1 MGKEP
6 SAQKPTRDETAINL
20 LRLGH
25 LLHQFSHPKGVFGF
39 SRPIRPDEAK
49 RLREEIG
56 ALEKRI
62 EEAVADSRQWLLR
75 GVFGLRGRESVDAIA
90 IRIVACVAWSAMVS
104 DRPEAGIASVANS
117 AAMGDWGS
125 HLEARKTIR
134 QLVARGTAI
143 QIGNSDYHG
152 DVLSPNSRLVRFLS
166 TDDLPILFSA
176 KSIQAER
183 QEWERQRQGEV
194 LKKVHTPRQAREE
207 VSPEAPQANVSA
219 DSFQSPKAIC
229 SALSKTV
236 IGMEPAT
243 MRRFSVA
250 MSLHLRRADLIR
262 RGIVPTAPNQIL
274 CVAGES
280 GVGKTYLIEEFCK
293 IAGLPYAIG
302 NLAEC
307 TSSGYAGMDLNDI
320 LMGLFRGGAKRSEI
334 EAGAIVCLDEADK
347 RRLNERFGAH
357 DCVGEGLQG
366 ELLRIV
372 EGTDVQLGGRRA
384 NDPVKGVLSTRGICF
399 ALVGCFDGLVQAMSK
414 SAKGC
419 PIGFNREI
427 DAGGHR
433 PDIREALTAYFLPEL
448 CNRISTILYIRPPG
462 EDALAKIAKMAVLER
477 QNRFLDTMGMALM
490 PSEDAILEICQYA
503 LASKTYARG
512 VRSLLQT
519 LAEEAVYEER
529 KGEIT
534 LGVGDVRRAIEGQRM
549 ETDGLII

>member
-1 MGKEP
+1 MAKVL
-6 SAQKPTRDETAINL
+6 SAQKPTRDETASNL
-20 LRLGH
+20 LRFGK
-25 LLHQFSHPKGVFGF
+25 LLNDLAFPQGGLIG
-39 SRPIRPDEAK
+39 RPNRPHETE
-49 RLREEIG
+49 RLRSEIE
-56 ALEKRI
+56 ALQERI
-62 EEAVADSRQWLLR
+62 VQCIHDSRQWLLR
-75 GVFGLRGRESVDAIA
+75 GVFALRGQEAVDPLAV
-90 IRIVACVAWSAMVS
+90 RIVAYIAWASLGSV
-104 DRPEAGIASVANS
+104 RPDASVARVANAVS
-117 AAMGDWGS
+117 LGDWDV
-125 HLEARKTIR
+125 HLEARRTIR
-134 QLVARGTAI
+134 LMVARNTAI
-143 QIGNSDYHG
+143 QIGRSDCYG
-152 DVLSPNSRLVRFLS
+152 DVLTPNSRLIRFLS
-166 TDDLPILFSA
+166 GDGNLPVLFSS
-176 KSIQAER
+176 KSIQEEKDDW
-183 QEWERQRQGEV
+183 QRQRQAEV
-194 LKKVHTPRQAREE
+194 LKKVHAPRQATTE
-207 VSPEAPQANVSA
+207 VSPEVPQANLPAGSL
-219 DSFQSPKAIC
+219 QSPKAIC
-229 SALSKTV
+229 SALSQTV
-236 IGMEPAT
+236 IGMEPAI

-320 LMGLFRGGAKRSEI
+320 LVGLFRGGAKRSEI

-384 NDPVKGVLSTRGICF
+384 NDPVKGTLSTRGICF
-399 ALVGCFDGLVQAMSK
+399 ALVGCFDGLEKALSESNRK
-414 SAKGC
+414 R
-419 PIGFNREI
+419 PIGF
-427 DAGGHR
+427 GGEDDPGVR
-433 PDIREALTAYFLPEL
+433 RLDIREALGAYFLPEL
-448 CNRISTILYIRPPG
+448 CNRISTILYINPPG
-462 EDALAKIAKMAVLER
+462 MHALAKIAKMAVLER
-477 QNRFLDTMGMALM
+477 QNRFLETMGMTLR
-490 PSEDAILEICQYA
+490 PSEDAVLEICQYA

-534 LGVGDVRRAIEGQRM
+534 MGVVDVRRAIEGQRL
-549 ETDGLII
+549 ETNGLII